1 MAKKKEH
8 TVEMNPVYDNLIFLK
23 QYYLKMTLTVKNEH
37 RWMNGLI
44 SFSIR
49 AAAYVNCL
57 YF

>member
-1 MAKKKEH
+1 MGKKGTHSRNEL
-8 TVEMNPVYDNLIFLK
+8 YDNLIFLK
-23 QYYLKMTLTVKNEH
+23 QYYQKMTLTVKNEH

>member
-1 MAKKKEH
+1 MI
-8 TVEMNPVYDNLIFLK
+8 LI
-23 QYYLKMTLTVKNEH
+23 VKNEY

-49 AAAYVNCL
+49 VVVYVNCL